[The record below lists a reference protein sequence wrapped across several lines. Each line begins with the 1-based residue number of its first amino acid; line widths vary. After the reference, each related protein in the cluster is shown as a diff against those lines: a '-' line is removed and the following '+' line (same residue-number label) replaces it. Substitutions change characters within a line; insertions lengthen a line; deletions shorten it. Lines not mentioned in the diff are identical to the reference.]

1 MINAIKDKVVV
12 QLLTREKTKSGLIIP
27 DSVQEPQAF
36 CKVITVGSDVQYITE
51 DDIIVCHMRAGMDVL
66 IDKDLI
72 KVLKEDEV
80 YGILTDQDTLNSL
93 KIFDIT
99 KQIDNNKPT
108 LIKRV

>member
-72 KVLKEDEV
+72 KVLKEDEI
-80 YGILTDQDTLNSL
+80 YGVLTDEDTLKPL
-93 KIFDIT
+93 KTYDIT
-99 KQIDNNKPT
+99 KKHEMNKPK
-108 LIKRV
+108 LIKRI